1 MASPTQ
7 WIWVWASSRRWWR
20 IGKPDVVWFIG
31 SQRVGHNWVTEQ
43 QKEYVTITWWECDC
57 RERKVLN
64 YLFSIW
70 TNCRGKCC
78 GRYWCKQIER
88 STKGSTGSSSLCVMR
103 ASRLFRD
110 QLFVISE
117 KIFLFTISKV
127 ASSLSLFKPFV
138 FCFLYLFC
146 LCLVRKSSFSYIILI
161 QYITLVDCFNVK

>member
-78 GRYWCKQIER
+78 GRYWNYKVNKSSAVPRAQQVPLHFVWWGPPGCLEISFLSSQR
-88 STKGSTGSSSLCVMR
+88 RFSSSL
-103 ASRLFRD
+103 
-110 QLFVISE
+110 
-117 KIFLFTISKV
+117 
-127 ASSLSLFKPFV
+127 
-138 FCFLYLFC
+138 YL
-146 LCLVRKSSFSYIILI
+146 K
-161 QYITLVDCFNVK
+161 